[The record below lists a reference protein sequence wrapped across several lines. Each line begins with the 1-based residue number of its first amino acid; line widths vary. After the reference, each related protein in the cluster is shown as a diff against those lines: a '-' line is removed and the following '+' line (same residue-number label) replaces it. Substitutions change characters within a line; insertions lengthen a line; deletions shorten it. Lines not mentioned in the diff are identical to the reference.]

1 MNQLK
6 QILVGWDFSPGAE
19 AALAQATRLA
29 AWNESHLTVLH
40 VIDEELID
48 HLAATLYQSRETVA
62 AEALQTAVAEIDN
75 RLARAGIAAT
85 ARVVVGSPLHE
96 LLTATMATQAD
107 LLVIG
112 ARSNAKSGA
121 STGTLATKL
130 IRKASTK
137 VMLVQPDHA
146 GPYRTIMA
154 CVDYSENSTEAV
166 KQALRVAG
174 RDGSSVHCLHV
185 FEPPWNNLNYRLP
198 KIAIQPDLQ
207 NHFEASMLARLRA
220 FVGAAGGRSELAA
233 VHGAEHHSR
242 GITEFAQQIHANL
255 IVLGTHGHSRLQYLL
270 LGSTVEGLLR
280 DLQCS
285 VLTIRAKDAPNVF
298 NLAKKL

>member
-96 LLTATMATQAD
+96 LLTAAMAT
-107 LLVIG
+107 
-112 ARSNAKSGA
+112 
-121 STGTLATKL
+121 
-130 IRKASTK
+130 
-137 VMLVQPDHA
+137 
-146 GPYRTIMA
+146 
-154 CVDYSENSTEAV
+154 
-166 KQALRVAG
+166 
-174 RDGSSVHCLHV
+174 
-185 FEPPWNNLNYRLP
+185 
-198 KIAIQPDLQ
+198 
-207 NHFEASMLARLRA
+207 
-220 FVGAAGGRSELAA
+220 
-233 VHGAEHHSR
+233 
-242 GITEFAQQIHANL
+242 
-255 IVLGTHGHSRLQYLL
+255 
-270 LGSTVEGLLR
+270 
-280 DLQCS
+280 
-285 VLTIRAKDAPNVF
+285 
-298 NLAKKL
+298 